1 MIKLSVNLSNA
12 LIELVQAGEVRIDA
26 VEAVIYLT
34 PERIREAR
42 AALPGMAF
50 NFHAGRV
57 GMEVFNRADLP
68 RYLALC
74 PDSPYI
80 SLHLAPLPMWITGP
94 AMRGHMY
101 FPQPRSERLV
111 RHFIHKVNRLQDQQ
125 SLPVIL
131 ENMAVLRPGKYLF
144 ESDPLVISQVFEETG
159 CRMLLDLAHAR
170 IAAQERSMPVEDY
183 LRALPLEKVVQVHV
197 SGCRERNGVLYDAHN
212 SLQEVDYAL
221 LDWVLPKVN
230 PDWLTLEY
238 FTDDCYTVKEQLN
251 KLQAIVAGH

>member
-1 MIKLSVNLSNA
+1 MIKLSINLSNA
-12 LIELVQAGEVRIDA
+12 LIDLVHAGEVQIDA
-26 VEAVIYLT
+26 VEAVIYLF
-34 PERIREAR
+34 PERIREAQ

-57 GMEVFNRADLP
+57 GLEVYNRADLP

-74 PDSPYI
+74 PDSPFI

-94 AMRGHMY
+94 AMRAHLY
-101 FPQPRSERLV
+101 LPQPQSEMLV
-111 RHFIHKVNRLQDQQ
+111 RHFIHKVKRLQAQQ

-131 ENMAVLRPGKYLF
+131 ENMAVLRPGRYLF
-144 ESDPLVISQVFEETG
+144 ESDPLVITRVLEETG

-183 LRALPLEKVVQVHV
+183 LLALPLEKVVQVHV
-197 SGCRERNGVLYDAHN
+197 SGCRERDGVLYDAHQP
-212 SLQEVDYAL
+212 LQEVDYSL
-221 LDWVLPKVN
+221 LEWVLPRVN

-238 FTDDCYTVKEQLN
+238 FREDREAVREQLN
-251 KLQAIVAGH
+251 RLQSIVASH

>member
-1 MIKLSVNLSNA
+1 MNKLSVNLSNA
-12 LIELVQAGEVRIDA
+12 LSDLVHAGEVKIDA
-26 VEAVIYLT
+26 VEVVPHLT

-42 AALPGMAF
+42 AALPGMPF

-57 GMEVFNRADLP
+57 GMELSNRADLP

-74 PDSPYI
+74 PEVPFI
-80 SLHLAPLPMWITGP
+80 SLHLAVLPMWITGP
-94 AMRGHMY
+94 AMRSHIY
-101 FPQPRSERLV
+101 LPQPRSEMLI
-111 RHFIHKVNRLQDQQ
+111 RHFIHKVKRWQARET
-125 SLPVIL
+125 LPLIL
-131 ENMAVLRPGKYLF
+131 ENMAVLHPGKYLF
-144 ESDPLVISQVFEETG
+144 ESDPQVITRGLEETG
-159 CRMLLDLAHAR
+159 CGMLLDLSHAR

-238 FTDDCYTVKEQLN
+238 FTDDCYAQKAQLS
-251 KLQAIVAGH
+251 KFQAIVAGH

>member
-12 LIELVQAGEVRIDA
+12 LIDLVHAGEVQIDG
-26 VEAVIYLT
+26 VEAVIYLS
-34 PERIREAR
+34 PERVLEAR

-57 GMEVFNRADLP
+57 GLEVSNRADLP

-74 PDSPYI
+74 PDSPFI
-80 SLHLAPLPMWITGP
+80 SVHLAPLPMWITGT
-94 AMRGHMY
+94 AMRSQVY
-101 FPQPRSERLV
+101 LPQPPSEMLV
-111 RHFIHKVNRLQDQQ
+111 KHFIHKVKRLQAQE

-131 ENMAVLRPGKYLF
+131 ENMAVLRPGKFRF
-144 ESDPLVISQVFEETG
+144 ESDPQVITRVLEETS

-183 LRALPLEKVVQVHV
+183 LLALPLAKVAQVHV
-197 SGCRERNGVLYDAHN
+197 SGCRELDGVLYDAHQ

-221 LDWVLPKVN
+221 LEWVLPRVN

-238 FTDDCYTVKEQLN
+238 FTEDREAVREQLN
-251 KLQAIVAGH
+251 RLQSIVAE

>member
-12 LIELVQAGEVRIDA
+12 LIDLVHAGEVQIDG
-26 VEAVIYLT
+26 VEAVIYLS
-34 PERIREAR
+34 PERVLEAR

-57 GMEVFNRADLP
+57 GLEVSNRADLP

-74 PDSPYI
+74 PDSPFI
-80 SLHLAPLPMWITGP
+80 SVHLAPLPMWITGT
-94 AMRGHMY
+94 AMRSQVY
-101 FPQPRSERLV
+101 LPQPPSEMLV
-111 RHFIHKVNRLQDQQ
+111 KHFIHKVKRLQAQE

-131 ENMAVLRPGKYLF
+131 ENMAVLRPGKFRF
-144 ESDPLVISQVFEETG
+144 ESDPQVITRVLEETS

-183 LRALPLEKVVQVHV
+183 LLALPLEKVTQVHI
-197 SGCRERNGVLYDAHN
+197 SGCRERDGVLYDAHQ

-221 LDWVLPKVN
+221 LDWVLPRVN

-238 FTDDCYTVKEQLN
+238 FTEDRKMVREQVN
-251 KLQAIVAGH
+251 EIKSIVDGL

>member
-12 LIELVQAGEVRIDA
+12 LIDLVHAGEVQIDG
-26 VEAVIYLT
+26 VEAVIYLS

-57 GMEVFNRADLP
+57 GLEVSNRADLP

-74 PDSPYI
+74 PDSPFI
-80 SLHLAPLPMWITGP
+80 SVHLAPLPMWITGT
-94 AMRGHMY
+94 AMRSQVY
-101 FPQPRSERLV
+101 LPQPPSEMLV
-111 RHFIHKVNRLQDQQ
+111 KHFIHKVKRLQAQVP
-125 SLPVIL
+125 LPVIL
-131 ENMAVLRPGKYLF
+131 ENMAVLRPGKFRF
-144 ESDPLVISQVFEETG
+144 ESDPQVITRVLEETS

-183 LRALPLEKVVQVHV
+183 LLALPLAKVAQVHV
-197 SGCRERNGVLYDAHN
+197 SGCRELDGVLYDAHQ

-221 LDWVLPKVN
+221 LEWVLPRVN

-238 FTDDCYTVKEQLN
+238 FTEDREAVREQLN
-251 KLQAIVAGH
+251 RLQSIVAE